1 LPSATVHHHNYVGRC
16 VAAFLPSEGA
26 DISASLPQEPN
37 SFVGRER
44 ELAELCK
51 LVGETRMLTLTGPGG
66 IGKTRLAL
74 RTLTTMAAEFPDG
87 ACYVD
92 LADLTNP
99 DLVTARVA
107 SAAGVAEESGRPLLD
122 TLADALR
129 LRRLLLALDNCEHLL
144 DACAR
149 LSQRLLASSAELRL
163 LATSREPLRLAG
175 ETVWLVPPLPVTATG
190 TSPGDAVQL
199 FSERALAAAPG
210 FALTPE
216 NAGAVAELCGS
227 LDGIPLAIEL
237 AAARVRTLTVDQ
249 IRMRAADR
257 LGLLTL
263 GDRSAPPRQRTL
275 RAAIDW
281 SHDLLSQREQVL
293 LRRLSYFAGWSVEM
307 AERVCADELVPTG
320 SVLDTL
326 GALLDKSLVIR
337 EPAVLGEARF
347 RMLDTIRE
355 YAADRLAAAGEAAA
369 VAGRLRDYVLA
380 VAERNFAVGMALVP
394 APWQDRVDVFRRYDV
409 DAHNVWLVLSQCL
422 ADGDVGAG
430 LRICTAIR
438 PCMLVR
444 GEFAMGCEWVDAFL
458 ASDEAAG
465 VPPGIR
471 GPALIGRA
479 QLTLSNDPAAAE
491 PAARAGVDLCRDAG
505 DDFWTA
511 AGLNLLSEIA
521 VHTGRPDQA
530 EEFGREAA
538 WIAEAAG
545 DRWNEGWALGIRAAV
560 AGLRGRM
567 REAAELA
574 SASVD
579 VMRAIDHRW
588 GVARAQLGLGDLA
601 RVRGDFADARQQYM
615 EALAYLRE
623 INARPE
629 IARCLSGLG
638 RVATEAGA
646 TTLAREHL
654 TESLRLSRD
663 TGTRIGVARGL
674 ESFAALAVRED
685 EPERAVLLAAAA
697 TALRET
703 AGLPPLSGARTERYL
718 APARRL
724 GDAAVAELWA
734 RGLELSPAAAIAVA
748 LEPPAPPAAPGES
761 AAAALAATATASLPS
776 VLTPRELQIAK
787 LVADGRSNKGIGA
800 ELVISP
806 ATVARH
812 IANIMAKLG
821 FRSRAQ
827 IAVWI
832 ADRRLPVLRLLG
844 AGLFHGQLRRRVG
857 LEPLV
862 RNRLAAEH
870 RTPVR
875 TRIEPRQR
883 PVDRVEPV
891 LQFLGD
897 GLVVALLRERLRLVP
912 EVTGNVVVRLEAGLG
927 LLLGTPQQRS
937 DLVPFL
943 DQQLSRPALIHAR
956 TLPSAAGPY
965 RFALVMRLT
974 VLVQAPDVR
983 PDAGRSR
990 RR

>member
-1 LPSATVHHHNYVGRC
+1 
-16 VAAFLPSEGA
+16 
-26 DISASLPQEPN
+26 
-37 SFVGRER
+37 
-44 ELAELCK
+44 
-51 LVGETRMLTLTGPGG
+51 MLTLTGPGG

-74 RTLTTMAAEFPDG
+74 RVLTTMAVEFPDG

-99 DLVTARVA
+99 DLVAARVA

-163 LATSREPLRLAG
+163 LATSREPLRVAG
-175 ETVWLVPPLPVTATG
+175 ETVWAVPPLPVTATG

-199 FSERALAAAPG
+199 FSERAQAAAPG

-216 NAGAVAELCGS
+216 NAGAVAELCRS

-249 IRMRAADR
+249 IRMRMADR
-257 LGLLTL
+257 FGLLTL
-263 GDRSAPPRQRTL
+263 GDRAAPPRQRTL

-293 LRRLSYFAGWSVEM
+293 LRRLSYFTGWSVEM
-307 AERVCADELVPTG
+307 AERVCADEQVPAA

-369 VAGRLRDYVLA
+369 IARKLRDYVLP

-409 DAHNVWLVLSQCL
+409 DARNVWLVLSQCL
-422 ADGDVGAG
+422 EDGDVGTG

-458 ASDEAAG
+458 ARDEAAD

-491 PAARAGVDLCRDAG
+491 PAALAGLDLCRDAG

-601 RVRGDFADARQQYM
+601 RVRGDFADARQRYM

-703 AGLPPLSGARTERYL
+703 ASLPPLSGARAERYL
-718 APARRL
+718 APARPL

-748 LEPPAPPAAPGES
+748 LEPPAAPAAQAES
-761 AAAALAATATASLPS
+761 AGAAFAAIAMASPPS
-776 VLTPRELQIAK
+776 ALTPRELQIAR

-832 ADRRLPVLRLLG
+832 ADRRLPVLSLLG

-862 RNRLAAEH
+862 GNRLAAEH

-875 TRIEPRQR
+875 ARVEPRQR

-891 LQFLGD
+891 LQFLGN
-897 GLVVALLRERLRLVP
+897 GLVVALLGERQRLVP
-912 EVTGNVVVRLEAGLG
+912 VVTGNVVVRLQAGLG

-937 DLVPFL
+937 DLIPFL

-956 TLPSAAGPY
+956 TLPLAAGQYPPGPCAAVY
-965 RFALVMRLT
+965 PLTFTAKESVARPAPPCHSSKPASTSMRYQDFWIQPRCIASATNL
-974 VLVQAPDVR
+974 PIS
-983 PDAGRSR
+983 RSCTEVVPVVIE
-990 RR
+990 

>member
-1 LPSATVHHHNYVGRC
+1 
-16 VAAFLPSEGA
+16 
-26 DISASLPQEPN
+26 
-37 SFVGRER
+37 
-44 ELAELCK
+44 
-51 LVGETRMLTLTGPGG
+51 
-66 IGKTRLAL
+66 
-74 RTLTTMAAEFPDG
+74 
-87 ACYVD
+87 
-92 LADLTNP
+92 
-99 DLVTARVA
+99 
-107 SAAGVAEESGRPLLD
+107 
-122 TLADALR
+122 
-129 LRRLLLALDNCEHLL
+129 
-144 DACAR
+144 
-149 LSQRLLASSAELRL
+149 
-163 LATSREPLRLAG
+163 
-175 ETVWLVPPLPVTATG
+175 
-190 TSPGDAVQL
+190 
-199 FSERALAAAPG
+199 
-210 FALTPE
+210 
-216 NAGAVAELCGS
+216 
-227 LDGIPLAIEL
+227 
-237 AAARVRTLTVDQ
+237 
-249 IRMRAADR
+249 
-257 LGLLTL
+257 
-263 GDRSAPPRQRTL
+263 
-275 RAAIDW
+275 
-281 SHDLLSQREQVL
+281 
-293 LRRLSYFAGWSVEM
+293 
-307 AERVCADELVPTG
+307 
-320 SVLDTL
+320 
-326 GALLDKSLVIR
+326 
-337 EPAVLGEARF
+337 
-347 RMLDTIRE
+347 
-355 YAADRLAAAGEAAA
+355 
-369 VAGRLRDYVLA
+369 
-380 VAERNFAVGMALVP
+380 
-394 APWQDRVDVFRRYDV
+394 
-409 DAHNVWLVLSQCL
+409 
-422 ADGDVGAG
+422 
-430 LRICTAIR
+430 
-438 PCMLVR
+438 
-444 GEFAMGCEWVDAFL
+444 VDAFL

-545 DRWNEGWALGIRAAV
+545 DGWNEGWALGIRAAV

-703 AGLPPLSGARTERYL
+703 AGLPPLSGARAERYL
-718 APARRL
+718 VPARRL

-734 RGLELSPAAAIAVA
+734 RGLELSPSAAIAVA
-748 LEPPAPPAAPGES
+748 LEPPAAPATQAEPR
-761 AAAALAATATASLPS
+761 AAALAATAAATASPPS
-776 VLTPRELQIAK
+776 ALTPRELQIAQ

-875 TRIEPRQR
+875 ARIEPRQR

-897 GLVVALLRERLRLVP
+897 GLVVALLRERLPLVS
-912 EVTGNVVVRLEAGLG
+912 EVTGNVVVRLKAGLG
-927 LLLGTPQQRS
+927 LLLSTPQQRS

-943 DQQLSRPALIHAR
+943 DQQLSRPALIHLR

-974 VLVQAPDVR
+974 VLVQAPEPDVR
-983 PDAGRSR
+983 PDADWSR